1 MQNGEKWL
9 DFRDQMPVVQEWA
22 YLDHAAMAP
31 LSGPAREALREWC
44 DDATENGDVNW
55 QKWRRRIEET
65 RSAAAS
71 MIGADTDEIAF
82 IRNTTEGVTLIAE
95 GLPWQPGDNVVSPAG
110 EFPTN
115 YYPWYNLK
123 SRGVELRL
131 VPAEDG
137 RVSLDQLEAAC
148 DDRTRIITVSWVGY
162 TAGWRHDLDRLAEI
176 AHARGA
182 LLFVDAIQGLG
193 VCPIDVRRTPVDF
206 LAADGHKWMLGP
218 EGAGLLY
225 IRREHLDRL
234 RPLGVGWNSV
244 RHAGDFTNLQFD
256 LKPSAGRYEGGSY
269 NMGGLL
275 ALGASLKLLLQYGLE
290 NIFRR
295 VMQLTD
301 LLCEKL
307 QSCGAVVVS
316 DRSEAHRSGIVAF
329 ELPGQDPLEVR
340 RICRRAG
347 VVLNCRAGR
356 LRVSPH
362 AYNNEEDIDRLI
374 AALTV

>member
-1 MQNGEKWL
+1 
-9 DFRDQMPVVQEWA
+9 MPTVRRWA
-22 YLDHAAMAP
+22 YLDHAAVAP
-31 LSGPAREALREWC
+31 LSAPARDALQEWC
-44 DDATENGDVNW
+44 EDVAENGDVNW
-55 QKWRRRIEET
+55 QKWRQRIEET

-71 MIGADTDEIAF
+71 MIGADPEEIAF
-82 IRNTTEGVTLIAE
+82 IRNTTEGVHLIAE
-95 GLPWQPGDNVVSPAG
+95 GFPWQPGDNVVSPAG

-115 YYPWYNLK
+115 YYPWYNLR

-137 RVSLDQLEAAC
+137 RVSLNQLEAAC

-162 TAGWRHDLDRLAEI
+162 TTGWRQDLDRLAEI
-176 AHARGA
+176 AHGCGA

-206 LAADGHKWMLGP
+206 LAADGHKWLLGP
-218 EGAGLLY
+218 EGAGILY

-244 RHAGDFTNLQFD
+244 RHAGDFANLEFD

-275 ALGASLKLLLQYGLE
+275 ALGASLKLLLQFGVSDIFQRVVGLTE
-290 NIFRR
+290 R
-295 VMQLTD
+295 
-301 LLCEKL
+301 LCEKL
-307 QSCGAVVVS
+307 RGCDAVIVS
-316 DRSEAHRSGIVAF
+316 DRSEAHRSSIVAF
-329 ELPGQDPLEVR
+329 ELPGQDPDDLR
-340 RICRRAG
+340 RTCRKAG
-347 VVLNCRAGR
+347 VVVNCRAGR

-362 AYNNEEDIDRLI
+362 AYNDEEDFDRLVD
-374 AALTV
+374 ALTA